1 MRVYAEEHVLV
12 LRFLKEAAART
23 DIMMICGMGGFCFH
37 LKNQNKTIRFF
48 SHSLSPR
55 KESL

>member
-37 LKNQNKTIRFF
+37 L
-48 SHSLSPR
+48 
-55 KESL
+55 